1 MNKKKIKV
9 YMAALQS
16 PGSFGVYT
24 LDDVYCFPTKNK
36 RDDWRDTLDANTG
49 VDITYL
55 EDKMEVDL

>member
-1 MNKKKIKV
+1 
-9 YMAALQS
+9 MAALQS

-24 LDDVYCFPTKNK
+24 LDDVYCFPTKEK

-55 EDKMEVDL
+55 EDEMEVDL

>member
-1 MNKKKIKV
+1 MKKKIKV

-24 LDDVYCFPTKNK
+24 LDYVYCFSTKEN
-36 RDDWRDTLDANTG
+36 RDKWRDTLDTNTD

-55 EDKMEVDL
+55 EDEMEVDL